1 MGKFENA
8 VKIIVIVA
16 GVLTVIDIMGI
27 IHAIKRRIKAGVIKA
42 SADAYKTAL
51 DAEIALANFTWS
63 VTIEKIRIICDSYTS
78 DKRYVDMDKTV
89 MFDNARSAVMKSIDQ
104 SDLDRLKKDINPDIE
119 YMISLLVASALDK
132 DRRMP
137 PTFSPDMMP
146 YDWFY
151 NQFDDDDEDDED
163 DDDED

>member
-1 MGKFENA
+1 MGKYENA
-8 VKIIVIVA
+8 IKIIVIIA

-27 IHAIKRRIKAGVIKA
+27 IHNIKKRIKAGTIKA

-63 VTIEKIRIICDSYTS
+63 ATIEKIRIICDSYTS
-78 DKRYVDMDKTV
+78 DKRYADMDKTV

-132 DRRMP
+132 DRLMH

-146 YDWFY
+146 YNWLY
-151 NQFDDDDEDDED
+151 EQFDDEDDED
-163 DDDED
+163 DDED

>member
-1 MGKFENA
+1 MGKYE
-8 VKIIVIVA
+8 KIIKIIIIIA
-16 GVLTVIDIMGI
+16 GVLTAIDIVSI
-27 IHAIKRRIKAGVIKA
+27 IHNIKKRIKAGTIKA
-42 SADAYKTAL
+42 SADAYKTAV

-63 VTIEKIRIICDSYTS
+63 ATIEKIRIICESYTS
-78 DKRYVDMDKTV
+78 DKRYADMDKTV

-104 SDLDRLKKDINPDIE
+104 SDLERLKKDVNPDIE

-132 DRRMP
+132 DRHMP

-151 NQFDDDDEDDED
+151 NQYDDDDEDDED
-163 DDDED
+163 DDED

>member
-1 MGKFENA
+1 MGKYEK
-8 VKIIVIVA
+8 VIKIIVIIA
-16 GVLTVIDIMGI
+16 GVLTVIDIIGI
-27 IHAIKRRIKAGVIKA
+27 IHNIKKRIKAGTIKA

-63 VTIEKIRIICDSYTS
+63 ATIEKIRIICDSYTS
-78 DKRYVDMDKTV
+78 DKRYADMDKTV
-89 MFDNARSAVMKSIDQ
+89 MFDNARSAVMKSIDR

-132 DRRMP
+132 NRYVP
-137 PTFSPDMMP
+137 PTFSPGMMP
-146 YDWFY
+146 YEWFY

-163 DDDED
+163 DDED